1 MPGVLGGGVA
11 DLATPGAQ
19 RTVLGANVP
28 PNRWQNP
35 PMSLPAVSVLLPVY
49 NAARFLDGCLES
61 LAAQT
66 LTAFEIVAVDDGSTD
81 GSAEILDRWRRREPR
96 LRVLTRSH
104 GGLITALNHGLG
116 ACHAD
121 VVARM
126 DADDES
132 LSERLELQREL
143 LDADPGLDVVS
154 CQVRHFADD
163 RPVGRGLRV
172 YERWLNGLVS
182 HEDILRERFIE
193 SPLPHPSVMVR
204 RSALEEAN
212 GYRDRGWPEDYDLW
226 LRLAEAGHRFVKVP
240 RELVRWRDHGDRL
253 TRRHR
258 RYAVERFLECKA
270 HFLARGP
277 LAGIDRLVIWG
288 AGQTGRRLSKHLIR
302 RGHPPGA
309 FIDVDERKCGRTV
322 RGAPVHPPDDLA
334 ALVAAPGRALVLTAV
349 SSRGARELIRARL
362 VALGLVE
369 TRDFW
374 CVA

>member
-1 MPGVLGGGVA
+1 MS
-11 DLATPGAQ
+11 TP
-19 RTVLGANVP
+19 
-28 PNRWQNP
+28 
-35 PMSLPAVSVLLPVY
+35 SVSVLLPVY
-49 NAARFLDGCLES
+49 NAVRFLDGCLQS
-61 LAAQT
+61 LAEQT
-66 LTAFEIVAVDDGSTD
+66 LDDFEIVAVDDGSTD
-81 GSAEILDRWRRREPR
+81 GSAEILDQWRRREPR
-96 LRVLTRSH
+96 LRVLTQAH

-116 ACHAD
+116 VCRAEL
-121 VVARM
+121 VARM

-132 LSERLELQREL
+132 LPERLKLQRRAF
-143 LDADPGLDVVS
+143 DQDSRLDVAS

-163 RPVGRGLRV
+163 GPVGKGLRI

-182 HEDILRERFIE
+182 HEDVLRERFIE
-193 SPLPHPSVMVR
+193 SPLPHPSAMVR
-204 RSALEEAN
+204 RSVLLAAG
-212 GYRDRGWPEDYDLW
+212 GYRERGWPEDYDLW

-253 TRRHR
+253 TRRDR

-322 RGAPVHPPDDLA
+322 RGAPVHPPEDLT
-334 ALVAAPGRALVLTAV
+334 ALLTTPGRALVLAAV

-362 VALGLVE
+362 VDLGLVE